1 MNHYIREPFNALSH
15 LFGGLLSILGIVLM
29 LNKAGI
35 TGTSQLSVVALL
47 IFGLSMTLLYFAS
60 ATYHTIK
67 GKDKL
72 IYFFRKID
80 HSMIFLLIAGT
91 YAPFCLI
98 ALKGTTGYVLFTIV
112 SVLAVL
118 GILFKM
124 VWFACPRWVSTAL
137 YIGMGWII
145 VILAVPLAKVISSGG
160 MLFLILGGVFYT
172 IGGVIYGVKPK
183 ISFIKRLGFHEIFHV
198 FILLGSLCHFISI
211 YIYTI

>member
-15 LFGGLLSILGIVLM
+15 LFGGLLSIIGIVLM

-35 TGTSQLSVVALL
+35 TGAPQLSVVAIL

-60 ATYHTIK
+60 STYHTIK
-67 GKDKL
+67 GKDTL

-145 VILAVPLAKVISSGG
+145 VILSVPLAKVIGSGG

-183 ISFIKRLGFHEIFHV
+183 ISFIKKLGFHEIFHV

-211 YIYTI
+211 YVYTI

>member
-1 MNHYIREPFNALSH
+1 MNHFIREPFNALSH
-15 LFGGLLSILGIVLM
+15 LFGAILSIIGIVFLLIKAEKIDASLLS
-29 LNKAGI
+29 
-35 TGTSQLSVVALL
+35 VASLL
-47 IFGLSMTLLYFAS
+47 IFGISMTLLYLAS
-60 ATYHTIK
+60 ASYHTIK
-67 GKDKL
+67 GKDTL

-98 ALKGTTGYVLFTIV
+98 ALKGNTGYVLFTIV
-112 SVLAVL
+112 SGLAIL
-118 GILFKM
+118 GVLFKM

-145 VILAVPLAKVISSGG
+145 VILAVPLAKVIGSGG

-183 ISFIKRLGFHEIFHV
+183 ISFIRKLGFHEIFHV
-198 FILLGSLCHFISI
+198 FILLGSLCHFVSI
-211 YIYTI
+211 YVYTI